1 MEMDII
7 GDVPEVVVELAEV
20 DEVNVVAEAAVVVV
34 VEAPMATDIIEAAV
48 AITLV
53 TVGLQVVVH
62 T

>member
-1 MEMDII
+1 MDII

-48 AITLV
+48 VITLV
-53 TVGLQVVVH
+53 IVGLQVVVH